1 MQELNFIALDC
12 EWANNDK
19 DVCEIG
25 ITKVVKGEIND
36 SKKWFI
42 CPLTNDTSLLGTDK
56 CKVSEYDLY
65 DEPIFFEIWDEI
77 VSHIKDNVII
87 CHNAKSADMDCL
99 VKMLY
104 KYKICN
110 IPDLTV
116 LCSCKF
122 AHDIGHQTTT
132 LSVLCSDYN
141 IGQNCHHEAMDDTI
155 SCAKVF
161 IECYKKS
168 QKTFNEIVENSGKSL
183 KDYYYER
190 IDSLNP
196 SKCININVSDIN
208 PKCNS
213 PIFEG
218 IKFCATGKEFRYGK
232 FLTHRIIHK
241 LGGQIQNVKKIKKRD
256 LPDVIVYSAGCEDS
270 RKVQDGKKW
279 GVKQI
284 ISEEELFEYIR
295 MNKTPEI
302 YNEETYKE
310 FDLFN
315 FI

>member
-1 MQELNFIALDC
+1 MQNLNFIALDC

-56 CKVSEYDLY
+56 CKVYEDDLY
-65 DEPIFFEIWDEI
+65 DEPIFTEIWNEI
-77 VSHIKDNVII
+77 VFQIKDDII
-87 CHNAKSADMDCL
+87 VCHSKYNDMDCL
-99 VKMLY
+99 VKMLC
-104 KYKICN
+104 KYNISY
-110 IPDLTV
+110 IPDITFICSERFSKDIGNSQNNLAA
-116 LCSCKF
+116 LCSK
-122 AHDIGHQTTT
+122 
-132 LSVLCSDYN
+132 YN
-141 IGQNCHHEAMDDTI
+141 IKQNNHHEAKDDTI

-168 QKTFNEIVENSGKSL
+168 QKTFNEIVENSGESL

-256 LPDVIVYSAGCEDS
+256 LPDVIVYSAGCENS
-270 RKVQDGKKW
+270 GKVRDGKKW